1 MSLNTDIEVLRRVPF
16 FARFGEEHLRLL
28 AFGGENRTYS
38 ANQTLFRAG
47 DASDG
52 GLVVLRG
59 RIVLSSG
66 EHDDDGEGYEPASLF
81 GQRALLAATHRRQ
94 TATAQVDSEV
104 MLIRRTLF
112 LRMLAEFPD
121 LAQKLHQDM
130 SMELRQLTD
139 EASALVARSNGRLRR

>member
-28 AFGGENRTYS
+28 AFGGENKTYG
-38 ANQTLFRAG
+38 ADQTLFRAG

-66 EHDDDGEGYEPASLF
+66 EHDDEGVPYEPASLF
-81 GQRALLAATHRRQ
+81 GQRALLAATQRRQ
-94 TATAQVDSEV
+94 TATAQIDSEV

-112 LRMLAEFPD
+112 VRMLAEFPD
-121 LAQKLHQDM
+121 LARKLHQDM

-139 EASALVARSNGRLRR
+139 EASALVARSNERIMR